1 MNGIEE
7 ILNLIATP
15 AFEEDITD
23 QVRNAVDNTF
33 GRAGA
38 GGATGGATSRQE
50 RETADD
56 PGKTDDIFGLNEP
69 GGNDDTG
76 SDTGDTPADDAN
88 ADGGDDQQTD
98 DQENPDDT
106 GTDDNPDDESDD
118 SILDEDNSNTG
129 VDLKDI
135 YKKNKL
141 RDNMILFYNILVNN
155 IDLVSDALGN
165 LNDARSIEVCNA
177 ILENLRSAKEF
188 LFDEIENGLSKHPY
202 EEILRRYISLRRV
215 YDVSIEMLD
224 KHFGNIN
231 SLRSSKKG
239 KKKK

>member
-33 GRAGA
+33 GRASA
-38 GGATGGATSRQE
+38 TTGGAASRQE
-50 RETADD
+50 REAADD
-56 PGKTDDIFGLNEP
+56 PGKTDDIFGLNDS
-69 GGNDDTG
+69 GGNDDSA
-76 SDTGDTPADDAN
+76 SDTGDDAN
-88 ADGGDDQQTD
+88 DDVFDDGGTGEDETD
-98 DQENPDDT
+98 PENPDDD
-106 GTDDNPDDESDD
+106 GNSDNPDDQSDD
-118 SILDEDNSNTG
+118 SILDENENTTG
-129 VDLKDI
+129 VNLKEI

-141 RDNMILFYNILVNN
+141 RDNMILFYNILINN
-155 IDLVSDALGN
+155 IDLLSDALGN
-165 LNDARSIEVCNA
+165 LNDQRSIEVCNA

-215 YDVSIEMLD
+215 YDVCIEMLD